1 MKKQK
6 AKKTE
11 SKAEDVVETAAKT
24 PNPEETPAETP
35 LLEYVA
41 EAEDDAG
48 AAAHINDTKSPEE
61 PTGEPPATPHS
72 HGRKSSLSV
81 QSKIRSSS
89 FRQSLTS
96 PLTSPPGAKTPS
108 FDPEEDTAPEI
119 YRKQAARIEELE
131 RENKRL
137 AKEATEGE
145 KRWKKAEEE
154 LEDLREADGSRSEQK
169 AGSQISGS
177 SDNELSKLVSYLDWI

>member
-11 SKAEDVVETAAKT
+11 SKVEDVAETAAKT
-24 PNPEETPAETP
+24 PNSQETPAETP
-35 LLEYVA
+35 PPEYVA
-41 EAEDDAG
+41 ETEDGAG
-48 AAAHINDTKSPEE
+48 AASHVNDTKSPEE
-61 PTGEPPATPHS
+61 LAGEPPATPHS
-72 HGRKSSLSV
+72 HGRKPSLSV

-96 PLTSPPGAKTPS
+96 PLISTPGAKTPS

-154 LEDLREADGSRSEQK
+154 LEDLREADGTRSELK
-169 AGSQISGS
+169 AISQISGTS
-177 SDNELSKLVSYLDWI
+177 ANELSKLVSSLD

>member
-6 AKKTE
+6 AKKSEAKT
-11 SKAEDVVETAAKT
+11 EDVPEATAKA
-24 PNPEETPAETP
+24 PAEEIPEETTQPQN
-35 LLEYVA
+35 VA
-41 EAEDDAG
+41 EAEND
-48 AAAHINDTKSPEE
+48 AAAAPHVDDTKSPEE
-61 PTGEPPATPHS
+61 LVGESPATPHS
-72 HGRKSSLSV
+72 HQRKPSLSV
-81 QSKIRSSS
+81 QSKMRSSS

-96 PLTSPPGAKTPS
+96 PLTSTPGGKAPS

-154 LEDLREADGSRSEQK
+154 LEDLREADGNRSEQK
-169 AGSQISGS
+169 AGSQTSGS
-177 SDNELSKLVSYLDWI
+177 SANELSKLVSSLDSN

>member
-1 MKKQK
+1 MKKQN
-6 AKKTE
+6 AKKTGT
-11 SKAEDVVETAAKT
+11 KAEDVLDTAAKT
-24 PNPEETPAETP
+24 SNAGKIPEEAPP
-35 LLEYVA
+35 PKSVG
-41 EAEDDAG
+41 EAGDDAG
-48 AAAHINDTKSPEE
+48 ALPHVDDTRSAEE
-61 PTGEPPATPHS
+61 PAGELSKISHS
-72 HGRKSSLSV
+72 HQRKPSLSV
-81 QSKIRSSS
+81 QSKMRSSS

-96 PLTSPPGAKTPS
+96 PLPNTPGSKAPS

-154 LEDLREADGSRSEQK
+154 LEDLREADGSRPEPK
-169 AGSQISGS
+169 AGSQTSGDS
-177 SDNELSKLVSYLDWI
+177 VGELNKLVSNQD